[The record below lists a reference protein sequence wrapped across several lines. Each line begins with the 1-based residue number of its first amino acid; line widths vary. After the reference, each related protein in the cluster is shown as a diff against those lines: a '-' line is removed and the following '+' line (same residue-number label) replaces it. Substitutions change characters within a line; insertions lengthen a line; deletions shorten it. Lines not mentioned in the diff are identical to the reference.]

1 MEQLCVRVGW
11 GGNHGDTSFKMKALD
26 KNLDF
31 KIYFPFLYAG
41 LTLYLGTCLIRFQI
55 LQRNIF

>member
-26 KNLDF
+26 KILILKF
-31 KIYFPFLYAG
+31 IFPFYMPDLHCTWAHA
-41 LTLYLGTCLIRFQI
+41 L
-55 LQRNIF
+55 